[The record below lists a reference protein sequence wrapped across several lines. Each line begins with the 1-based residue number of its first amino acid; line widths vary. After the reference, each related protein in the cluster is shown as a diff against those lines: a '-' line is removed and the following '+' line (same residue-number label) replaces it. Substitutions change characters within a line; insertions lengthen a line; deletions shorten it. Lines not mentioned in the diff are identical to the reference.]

1 MRGLDDHDSATAMT
15 DAARRFAMEPLFGPG
30 RNELVAHVPHCA
42 RLGITCVETGPCFA
56 TVRLPWSEELVGD
69 PIRGVVFGG
78 VITTLL
84 DQASGLAVQCSLP
97 EFKTIATL
105 DLRIDYLRA
114 AAPGVELTARAEC
127 YKLTSNVAFVRG
139 SAWDREQADPFAS
152 MLATFM
158 LVGPLH
164 PDAWQ
169 RAARQRVAS
178 AATKDGATLAQGK
191 K

>member
-1 MRGLDDHDSATAMT
+1 MQA
-15 DAARRFAMEPLFGPG
+15 LFGQG
-30 RNELVAHVPHCA
+30 RDELVAHVPQA
-42 RLGITCVETGPCFA
+42 VRLGMRVHEIGPCFA
-56 TVRLPWSEELVGD
+56 ILRLPWREELVGD
-69 PIRGVVFGG
+69 PVRRVVFGG
-78 VITTLL
+78 VITTML
-84 DQASGLAVQCSLP
+84 DQASGIAVQCSLP

-114 AAPGVELTARAEC
+114 AQPGAELTARAEC

-139 SAWDREQADPFAS
+139 TAWDADEKDPFAS

-169 RAARQRVAS
+169 KAIVR
-178 AATKDGATLAQGK
+178 GK
-191 K
+191 EALEAGRS

>member
-1 MRGLDDHDSATAMT
+1 MAPM
-15 DAARRFAMEPLFGPG
+15 FGKG
-30 RNELVAHVPHCA
+30 RDEMVAHVPQCV
-42 RLGITCVETGPCFA
+42 RLGIKVDEIGPCRA
-56 TVRLPWSEELVGD
+56 VVRLPWSEELVGD
-69 PIRGVVFGG
+69 PVRGVVFGG

-84 DQASGLAVQCSLP
+84 DQASGIAVQCSLP
-97 EFKTIATL
+97 QFMTIATL

-114 AAPGVELTARAEC
+114 AEPRHDLVGMAEC

-139 SAWDREQADPFAS
+139 SAWDRDAADPFAS

-169 RAARQRVAS
+169 KAVVRS
-178 AATKDGATLAQGK
+178 EEILGSGK
-191 K
+191 TS

>member
-1 MRGLDDHDSATAMT
+1 MG
-15 DAARRFAMEPLFGPG
+15 DAARTYAMQPMFGTG
-30 RNELVAHVPHCA
+30 RDEMVAHVPHCVL
-42 RLGITCVETGPCFA
+42 LGIRVQEIGPSFA
-56 TVRLPWSEELVGD
+56 TVRLPWNENLIGD
-69 PIRGVVFGG
+69 PVRGVVFGG

-84 DQASGLAVQCSLP
+84 DQASGIAVQCSLP
-97 EFKTIATL
+97 EFMTIATL

-114 AAPGVELTARAEC
+114 AEPRQDLVARAEC

-139 SAWDREQADPFAS
+139 SAWDRDSADPFAS

-169 RAARQRVAS
+169 KAVAKGEKS
-178 AATKDGATLAQGK
+178 LADPERS
-191 K
+191 

>member
-1 MRGLDDHDSATAMT
+1 MTQAADAHYAMQ
-15 DAARRFAMEPLFGPG
+15 PLFGKD
-30 RNELVAHVPHCA
+30 RHELVMHIPQCV
-42 RLGITCVETGPCFA
+42 RLGIRVVEAAPCRA

-69 PIRGVVFGG
+69 PVRGVVFGG

-114 AAPGVELTARAEC
+114 AEPHHELVAMAEC
-127 YKLTSNVAFVRG
+127 YKCTTNVAFVRG
-139 SAWDREQADPFAS
+139 SAWDRDREDPFAS

-164 PDAWQ
+164 ADSWQ
-169 RAARQRVAS
+169 KAALKSRVARTEGD
-178 AATKDGATLAQGK
+178 AT
-191 K
+191 